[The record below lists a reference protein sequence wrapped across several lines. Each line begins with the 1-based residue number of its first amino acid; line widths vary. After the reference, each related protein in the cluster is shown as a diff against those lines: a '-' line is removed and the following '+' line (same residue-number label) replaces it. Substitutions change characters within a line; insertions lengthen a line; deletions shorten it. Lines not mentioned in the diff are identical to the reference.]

1 MSIKKR
7 NHSLVV
13 SSLRKEI
20 PSHHGI
26 ATILGFFLVALL
38 LVNFFSNQPF
48 SYLNKSFFT
57 PAKSLVVPSLYL
69 VNSSTTQVCRRGGN
83 INVSLRMDT
92 NNEDIVVADAVVEY
106 STSTF
111 SFVQANTTDSVFSFN
126 NDCQYNGKACQ
137 IINNDSSN
145 GEVEIVQ
152 AHPTP
157 GIKGN
162 NQSLGVLTFHCLK
175 DTSGQQGNIRVKF
188 TQLGADDDSSLIKD
202 DSAGTDIL
210 ANATGAKVL
219 VGEDKPIKIKIL
231 GLEGKKHKTKI
242 INAKVEVYQP
252 GENEKINEENV
263 EMDQNWEK
271 SNVNFVLPGGSY
283 RFRVIVPGY
292 LPRKITLDVST
303 DSILNVPML
312 LAGDLNGDGIIN
324 SLDWARMERKWHK
337 SDADADFNDDNVVNT
352 LDWSLMDKNWMASEN

>member
-38 LVNFFSNQPF
+38 LVSFFSNRPF

-69 VNSSTTQVCRRGGN
+69 VNSSTTQICRRGD
-83 INVSLRMDT
+83 NVDVLLMMDT
-92 NNEDIVVADAVVEY
+92 NNENVVVADAVVEY
-106 STSTF
+106 PTSTF
-111 SFVQANTTDSVFSFN
+111 RFIRANTTDSVFSFN
-126 NDCQYNGKACQ
+126 NACQYHGKPCQ
-137 IINNDSSN
+137 IINDDSSN

-152 AHPTP
+152 ARPTP
-157 GIKGN
+157 GINGN
-162 NQSLGVLTFHCLK
+162 NQSLGILTFQCLK
-175 DTSGQQGNIRVKF
+175 KTSGQQGNIRVKF
-188 TQLGADDDSSLIKD
+188 TQLDADNDSSLIKD

-219 VGEDKPIKIKIL
+219 VGEDKPIRIKIL

-242 INAKVEVYQP
+242 INAKVEVYQSS
-252 GENEKINEENV
+252 ENKKLNEENI
-263 EMDQNWEK
+263 ETDQNWEK
-271 SNVNFVLPGGSY
+271 SNVNFVLPEGNY
-283 RFRVIVPGY
+283 QFRVIVPGY

-303 DSILNVPML
+303 NSML
-312 LAGDLNGDGIIN
+312 
-324 SLDWARMERKWHK
+324 
-337 SDADADFNDDNVVNT
+337 
-352 LDWSLMDKNWMASEN
+352 